1 MAANTRSSN
10 VRFHLLEK
18 CSLELAVL
26 IYYGQF
32 KCAFS
37 T

>member
-26 IYYGQF
+26 II
-32 KCAFS
+32 KITLLS
-37 T
+37 